1 MKMSK
6 KSIIEKIL
14 FFLFLILAIIF
25 IIQLTLK
32 LLRDSPTDF
41 QVLYVGFGVVVSY
54 LLIMSFK
61 IGMFVGKVNEFM
73 KITNNSFKKLSRD
86 ISNLSAK

>member
-1 MKMSK
+1 MSK